1 MITLAIIKYQ
11 ILRGGNGTKKT
22 SGVKIMISTME
33 VIPIINRES
42 SLDLTN
48 ELQPA
53 WAKAANRIM
62 KKIIE
67 EFKILNCKFS
77 NN

>member
-1 MITLAIIKYQ
+1 MKNQ
-11 ILRGGNGTKKT
+11 ISREGRGTKKI
-22 SGVKIMISTME
+22 SGAKTMISTME
-33 VIPIINRES
+33 VIPMINS
-42 SLDLTN
+42 GSLLDLTN

-67 EFKILNCKFS
+67 VFKILSCRLS

>member
-1 MITLAIIKYQ
+1 MEYQ
-11 ILRGGNGTKKT
+11 ISIGGKGTNKT
-22 SGVKIMISTME
+22 RGVKIMISTME
-33 VIPIINRES
+33 VIPMINS
-42 SLDLTN
+42 GSLLDLTN

-53 WAKAANRIM
+53 WAKAANRTM

-67 EFKILNCKFS
+67 VFKILSCKFS